1 MIKGGVQIMKIK
13 SFGLLLCVVFLGLS
27 LAGCGCFMQQVA
39 GEKAPPKGP
48 EQAQLVPPG
57 AKTEMEVPKAEAAA
71 PIPAAALADIY
82 FDFDKADLSPQAQDK
97 LRRAA
102 EWLTTSANRTIVF
115 RIEGNC
121 DPRGTSE
128 YNLGLGERRAQ
139 AAREFLVSL
148 GVESSRIMTVS
159 YGIERAQGTYEGN
172 PDSPPSWAHDRRDD
186 FIYISGGESSRN
198 SSEMIFIIGSK

>member
-82 FDFDKADLSPQAQDK
+82 FDFDKYNI
-97 LRRAA
+97 RAGDAEILKKDA
-102 EWLTTSANRTIVF
+102 EWLKANPGKA

-121 DPRGTSE
+121 DERGTIE
-128 YNLGLGERRAQ
+128 YNLALGQRRADSTKNY
-139 AAREFLVSL
+139 LVNL
-148 GVESSRIMTVS
+148 GVDKSRLETIS
-159 YGIERAQGTYEGN
+159 YGKERPVDPGHNEAA
-172 PDSPPSWAHDRRDD
+172 WAKNRKAH
-186 FIYISGGESSRN
+186 FAPLP
-198 SSEMIFIIGSK
+198 